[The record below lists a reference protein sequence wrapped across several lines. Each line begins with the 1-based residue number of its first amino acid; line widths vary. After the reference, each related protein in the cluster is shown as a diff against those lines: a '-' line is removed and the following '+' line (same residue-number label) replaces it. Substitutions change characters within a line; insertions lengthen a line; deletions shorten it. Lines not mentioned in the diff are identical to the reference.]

1 MFIKT
6 ILLPFVIAFIAT
18 KWIFP
23 KALNIALEKNIVDN
37 PNARKLQRT
46 PVPILGGLTIFFGI
60 TMGIASAM
68 LTGEYVD
75 IFPIMVSMI
84 LILIIGTID
93 DIIDLTP
100 SFRFLVEI
108 LIVLLLIFSTET
120 SLNDFHGLWGFWE
133 VPMWFS
139 LLLTVVAA
147 VGMINAINLIDG
159 VDGLSS
165 GFCIMASSLF
175 GIMFYFA
182 GNGSMLVLAAV
193 AIGALIPFFFHNVF
207 GRTSKMFIGDGG
219 TLLMGI
225 ILSTFVIRTLTHG
238 TSCASLDPNLGLIP
252 FTISVMS
259 IPVFDTLR
267 VMSIRIL
274 RGKSPF
280 SPDKTHLHHLFIEM
294 GFSHIGTTVSILSFN
309 TLIVACWWMSYRL
322 GCSVEWQLYIVLIL
336 ALTLTFV
343 FYKFMKIQQRYNSAI
358 WRVMQAIGKMSH
370 IERKGIFFWLQ
381 NLMDGKREK
390 FTPSSELKS
399 DVQ

>member
-23 KALNIALEKNIVDN
+23 KALNIALVKNIVDN

-46 PVPILGGLTIFFGI
+46 PVPILGGLTIFFGM
-60 TMGIASAM
+60 TMGIASAIM
-68 LTGEYVD
+68 QGDYVD
-75 IFPIMVSMI
+75 IFPVLVSMI

-100 SFRFLVEI
+100 SFRFLIEI
-108 LIVLLLIFSTET
+108 MIVLVLIFSSGA

-139 LLLTVVAA
+139 LMLTIVAA

-182 GNGSMLVLAAV
+182 GNGSMLVAAV

-267 VMSIRIL
+267 VMSIRML

-309 TLIVACWWMSYRL
+309 TLIVACWWLSYRL

-370 IERKGIFFWLQ
+370 IERKGIFLWLQ

>member
-1 MFIKT
+1 
-6 ILLPFVIAFIAT
+6 
-18 KWIFP
+18 
-23 KALNIALEKNIVDN
+23 
-37 PNARKLQRT
+37 
-46 PVPILGGLTIFFGI
+46 
-60 TMGIASAM
+60 
-68 LTGEYVD
+68 
-75 IFPIMVSMI
+75 
-84 LILIIGTID
+84 
-93 DIIDLTP
+93 
-100 SFRFLVEI
+100 
-108 LIVLLLIFSTET
+108 
-120 SLNDFHGLWGFWE
+120 
-133 VPMWFS
+133 
-139 LLLTVVAA
+139 
-147 VGMINAINLIDG
+147 MINAINLIDG

-309 TLIVACWWMSYRL
+309 TLIVACWWLSYRL

-370 IERKGIFFWLQ
+370 IERKGIFLWLQ

>member
-23 KALNIALEKNIVDN
+23 KALNIALVKNIVDN

-46 PVPILGGLTIFFGI
+46 PIPILGGLTIFFGM
-60 TMGIASAM
+60 TMGIASAIM
-68 LTGEYVD
+68 QGDYVD
-75 IFPIMVSMI
+75 IFPVLVSMI

-100 SFRFLVEI
+100 SFRFLIEI
-108 LIVLLLIFSTET
+108 MIVLVLIFSSGA

-139 LLLTVVAA
+139 LMLTIVAA

-309 TLIVACWWMSYRL
+309 TLIVACWWLSYRL

-343 FYKFMKIQQRYNSAI
+343 FYKFMKIQQRYNSVI

-370 IERKGIFFWLQ
+370 IERKGIFLWLQ

>member
-23 KALNIALEKNIVDN
+23 KALNIALVKNIVDN

-46 PVPILGGLTIFFGI
+46 PVPILGGLTIFFGM
-60 TMGIASAM
+60 TMGIASAIM
-68 LTGEYVD
+68 QGDYVD
-75 IFPIMVSMI
+75 IFPVLVSMI

-100 SFRFLVEI
+100 SFRFLIEI
-108 LIVLLLIFSTET
+108 MIVLVLIFSSGA

-139 LLLTVVAA
+139 LMLTIVAA

-267 VMSIRIL
+267 VMSIRML

-309 TLIVACWWMSYRL
+309 TLIVVCWWLSYRL

-343 FYKFMKIQQRYNSAI
+343 FYKFMKIQQRYNNAI

>member
-23 KALNIALEKNIVDN
+23 KALNIALVKNIVDN

-46 PVPILGGLTIFFGI
+46 PVPILGGLTIFFGM
-60 TMGIASAM
+60 TMGIASAIIQ
-68 LTGEYVD
+68 GDYVD
-75 IFPIMVSMI
+75 IFPVLVSMI

-100 SFRFLVEI
+100 SFRFLIEI
-108 LIVLLLIFSTET
+108 MIVLVLIFSSGA

-139 LLLTVVAA
+139 LMLTIVAA

-309 TLIVACWWMSYRL
+309 TLIVACWWLSYRL

-336 ALTLTFV
+336 AQTLTFV
-343 FYKFMKIQQRYNSAI
+343 FYRFMKIQQRYNSAI

-370 IERKGIFFWLQ
+370 IERKGIFLWLQ

>member
-23 KALNIALEKNIVDN
+23 KALNIALVKNIVDN

-46 PVPILGGLTIFFGI
+46 PVPILGGLTIFFGM
-60 TMGIASAM
+60 TMGIASAIM
-68 LTGEYVD
+68 QGDYVD
-75 IFPIMVSMI
+75 IFPVLVSMI

-100 SFRFLVEI
+100 SFRFLIEI
-108 LIVLLLIFSTET
+108 MIVLVLIFSSGA

-139 LLLTVVAA
+139 LMLTIVAA

-309 TLIVACWWMSYRL
+309 TLIVVCWWLSYRL

>member
-23 KALNIALEKNIVDN
+23 KALNIALVKNIVDN

-46 PVPILGGLTIFFGI
+46 PVPILGGLTIFFGM
-60 TMGIASAM
+60 TMGIASAIIQ
-68 LTGEYVD
+68 GDYVD
-75 IFPIMVSMI
+75 IFPVLVSMI

-100 SFRFLVEI
+100 SFRFLIEI
-108 LIVLLLIFSTET
+108 MIVLVLIFSSGA

-133 VPMWFS
+133 VPLWFS
-139 LLLTVVAA
+139 LMLTIVAA

-309 TLIVACWWMSYRL
+309 TLIVACWWLSYRL

-336 ALTLTFV
+336 AQTLTFV
-343 FYKFMKIQQRYNSAI
+343 FYRFMKIQQRYNSAI

-370 IERKGIFFWLQ
+370 IERKGIFLWLQ

>member
-23 KALNIALEKNIVDN
+23 KALNIALAKNIVDN

-46 PVPILGGLTIFFGI
+46 PVPILGGLTIFFGM
-60 TMGIASAM
+60 TMGIASAIM
-68 LTGEYVD
+68 QGDYVD
-75 IFPIMVSMI
+75 IFPVLVSMI

-100 SFRFLVEI
+100 SFRFLIEI
-108 LIVLLLIFSTET
+108 MIVLVLIFSSGA

-139 LLLTVVAA
+139 LMLTIVAA

-267 VMSIRIL
+267 VMSIRML

-309 TLIVACWWMSYRL
+309 TLIVACWWLSYRL

-370 IERKGIFFWLQ
+370 IERKGIFLWLQ

>member
-23 KALNIALEKNIVDN
+23 KALNIALVKNIVDN

-46 PVPILGGLTIFFGI
+46 PVPILGGLTIFFGM
-60 TMGIASAM
+60 TMGIASAIM
-68 LTGEYVD
+68 QGDYVD
-75 IFPIMVSMI
+75 IFPVLVSMI

-100 SFRFLVEI
+100 SFRFLIEI
-108 LIVLLLIFSTET
+108 MIVLVLIFSSGA

-139 LLLTVVAA
+139 LMLTIVAA

-309 TLIVACWWMSYRL
+309 TLIVACWWLSYRL

-370 IERKGIFFWLQ
+370 IECKGIFLWLQ

>member
-23 KALNIALEKNIVDN
+23 KALNIALVKNIVDN

-46 PVPILGGLTIFFGI
+46 PVPILGGLTIFFGM
-60 TMGIASAM
+60 TMGIASAIM
-68 LTGEYVD
+68 QGDYVD
-75 IFPIMVSMI
+75 IFPVLVSMI

-100 SFRFLVEI
+100 SFRFLIEI
-108 LIVLLLIFSTET
+108 MIVLVLIFSSGA

-139 LLLTVVAA
+139 LMLTIVAA

-309 TLIVACWWMSYRL
+309 TLIVACWWLSYRL

-370 IERKGIFFWLQ
+370 IERKGIFLWLQ